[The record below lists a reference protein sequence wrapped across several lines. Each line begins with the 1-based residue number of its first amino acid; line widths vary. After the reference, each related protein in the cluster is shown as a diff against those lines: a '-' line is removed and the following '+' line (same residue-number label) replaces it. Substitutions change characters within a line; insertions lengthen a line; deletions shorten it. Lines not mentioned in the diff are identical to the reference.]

1 MSVEKPEKMDFATQ
15 CIHAGQYPDPSTG
28 AVSVPIYAN
37 STFAQSAPGEHQGYV
52 YGRGHNPTRHAFER
66 ALGALEGGMP
76 AFAFGSGLAAM
87 GAILDLLPANSHMIA
102 CDDLYGGSY
111 RLFER
116 VRKAATGLTVTYV
129 DMSDVRNIEA
139 ALQPNTRMIWAETPT
154 NPMLKIIDL
163 EAVARIARAK
173 NILTVAD
180 NTFATPRVQQPLS
193 LGIDIVV
200 HSITKYI
207 GGHSDLIGGA
217 VIVNDKER
225 WEQLKFIQ
233 NATGGILGPFESFLA
248 LRGLKTLDV
257 RMERHCKGAMEI
269 AAWLKA
275 HPMVEKVYYPG
286 LAEHAGHDIAKRQ
299 MKSFGG
305 MVTAVVKGDLQSVS
319 AMLSACRIFTLAESL
334 GGVESLIEHPAIM
347 THASIPA
354 EQRKALGID
363 DGLIRLSVGIESLDD
378 IKADLEQAFARLSKK
393 NAA

>member
-1 MSVEKPEKMDFATQ
+1 MRHEKPEKMDFATK
-15 CIHAGQYPDPSTG
+15 CIHAGQSPDPSTG

-37 STFAQSAPGEHQGYV
+37 STYAQSAPGEHQGYV
-52 YGRGHNPTRHAFER
+52 YGRGNNPTRYAFER
-66 ALGALEGGMP
+66 CLTALENGTAGY
-76 AFAFGSGLAAM
+76 AFGSGLAAM
-87 GAILDLLPANSHMIA
+87 DAILDLLPSGAHMIA

-116 VRKAATGLTVTYV
+116 VRRGSTALDITYV
-129 DMSDVRNIEA
+129 DMTDIKKVEA
-139 ALQPNTRMIWAETPT
+139 AIRPETKMIWVETPT
-154 NPMLKIIDL
+154 NPLLKIIDL
-163 EAVARIARAK
+163 EAVAALAK
-173 NILTVAD
+173 KRGITTVAD
-180 NTFATPRVQQPLS
+180 NTFATPALQKPLD

-217 VIVNDKER
+217 AITANKDIGDR
-225 WEQLKFIQ
+225 LKFIQ

-257 RMERHCKGAMEI
+257 RMERHCKSTAKV
-269 AAWLKA
+269 ANWLA
-275 HPMVEKVYYPG
+275 SHPMVEKVYYPG
-286 LAEHAGHDIAKRQ
+286 LASHPGHAVAKKQ
-299 MKSFGG
+299 MADFGG
-305 MVTAVVKGDLQSVS
+305 MVTAVLKGDLQQSA

-363 DGLIRLSVGIESLDD
+363 DGLIRLSVGIESVDD
-378 IKADLEQAFARLSKK
+378 IIADLDQALARMTRKS
-393 NAA
+393 AA